1 MRALLIDLDGV
12 IRRWDPDI
20 MGAAER
26 RHGLRSGLL
35 AETAFDEA
43 LLSAAVTG
51 ALSDSEWRAEIVAR
65 LVPAHGERA
74 ALAVAQWSES
84 VGELDHGVLELVR
97 SFRRRHT
104 VGLISNATSRLED
117 DLARLGI
124 VGHFDHIFN
133 SCRLGV
139 RKPSPGIFL
148 AACETLSVEPEECAF
163 VDDTAAHV
171 ESAAELGLLTHHFR
185 GTDGLAAF
193 LAEASR
199 RA

>member
-1 MRALLIDLDGV
+1 MRE
-12 IRRWDPDI
+12 
-20 MGAAER
+20 AER

-35 AETAFDEA
+35 AETAFDDA
-43 LLSAAVTG
+43 LLSAAVMG

-84 VGELDHGVLELVR
+84 AGELDHDVLEMVR
-97 SFRRRHT
+97 SFRRRHA

-124 VGHFDHIFN
+124 VGDFDHIFN
-133 SCRLGV
+133 SSRMGM
-139 RKPSPGIFL
+139 RKPTPGIFH
-148 AACETLSVEPEECAF
+148 AACEALSVEPEECAF
-163 VDDTAAHV
+163 VDDTAGHV
-171 ESAAELGLLTHHFR
+171 ESAAELGLRTHHFR
-185 GTDGLAAF
+185 GADGLAAF
-193 LAEASR
+193 LLEASR